1 MAGMRQ
7 VASGINTPILHSN
20 TLHTALSS
28 NIITRYICKIII
40 YKEVVVVSYD
50 YKNNDDNHNNNDDNN
65 TNGPKLNGN
74 PLATTIKSAFLR
86 FKKKRTS
93 SLEEK
98 LRVAVTSIIASASL
112 AILKFVVGLSTNS
125 LGILSESLHS
135 GLDFVAAT
143 MTLYAVRIVMR
154 PRDSKYTYGYA
165 KFESISSLSQ
175 ILLLFA
181 VAGWVFY
188 EGIERILA
196 PETIQPEITILSFAI
211 MFVSIAVDLGR
222 SRALYRTA
230 RKYGSQALEADAL
243 HFRTDMLSSAIVLIG
258 LSLVF
263 FLDIP
268 NADAYS
274 AIVVAAMIVYTSL
287 GLGRRTLDVLL
298 DKAPKGVYHQILESV
313 SGLEGVDRP
322 HDIRIRKMG
331 PETFVDMHIEV
342 PRTYTHDTA
351 HKVATI
357 VEEKV
362 KQILPN
368 SDVLVHVDAT
378 QYSDETLNDR
388 IRLIAAEMH
397 GITNVHSIYMSN
409 IPQPSTVYDS
419 EEREN
424 KQMSKQ
430 PSNDLSTTKQKKE
443 NRTSHSELQRRLHL
457 YLDVQMNSTLDLTTA
472 HNITE
477 SFENRLKQEI
487 PQIKNI
493 TTHIEIEEASRD
505 TSAIGIEKR
514 SSEAYIE
521 RIKDAALSV
530 QSVVNCKDVAIV
542 ELNGDQHFTLTIEIE
557 SRIGNSLTTLRDA
570 HEIATDVQNRIIN
583 QTGASRVIVHT
594 EPS

>member
-7 VASGINTPILHSN
+7 VASGINTPILHSS
-20 TLHTALSS
+20 TLHMALFS

-40 YKEVVVVSYD
+40 YKEVVVGSYD
-50 YKNNDDNHNNNDDNN
+50 YKNNDDNHNNNNDNN

-112 AILKFVVGLSTNS
+112 AILKLVVGLSTNS

-135 GLDFVAAT
+135 GLDFVAAM

-154 PRDSKYTYGYA
+154 PRDLKYTYGYA

-268 NADAYS
+268 NADAYA

-443 NRTSHSELQRRLHL
+443 NRTSYSELQQRLHL
-457 YLDVQMNSTLDLTTA
+457 YLDVQMNSALDLTTA
-472 HNITE
+472 NNITE
-477 SFENRLKQEI
+477 SFENRLKKEI

-514 SSEAYIE
+514 SSQGYIE
-521 RIKDAALSV
+521 RIKDVALSV

-542 ELNGDQHFTLTIEIE
+542 ELNGDQHITLTIEIE

-570 HEIATDVQNRIIN
+570 HVIATDVQNRIIN

>member
-7 VASGINTPILHSN
+7 VASGINTPILHSR
-20 TLHTALSS
+20 TLHTALFS

-40 YKEVVVVSYD
+40 YKEVVVGSYD
-50 YKNNDDNHNNNDDNN
+50 YKNNDDNHNNNNDNN

-135 GLDFVAAT
+135 GLDFVAAM

-268 NADAYS
+268 NADAYA

-409 IPQPSTVYDS
+409 IPQPSTVHVS
-419 EEREN
+419 EEQESR
-424 KQMSKQ
+424 QMSKQ
-430 PSNDLSTTKQKKE
+430 PSNDLSTKQEKE
-443 NRTSHSELQRRLHL
+443 NHTFYSELQQRLHL
-457 YLDVQMNSTLDLTTA
+457 YLDVQMNSALDLTTA

-487 PQIKNI
+487 PEIKNI

-514 SSEAYIE
+514 SSQGYME
-521 RIKDAALSV
+521 RIKDVALSV

-542 ELNGDQHFTLTIEIE
+542 ELNGDQHITLTIEIE

>member
-1 MAGMRQ
+1 MVG
-7 VASGINTPILHSN
+7 
-20 TLHTALSS
+20 
-28 NIITRYICKIII
+28 
-40 YKEVVVVSYD
+40 YD
-50 YKNNDDNHNNNDDNN
+50 YNDNDVNHNKKNDVD
-65 TNGPKLNGN
+65 TTEARLNGKYS
-74 PLATTIKSAFLR
+74 LSAIKSAFLR
-86 FKKKRTS
+86 LKMKKTN

-98 LRVAVTSIIASASL
+98 VRVAITSIIASASL
-112 AILKFVVGLSTNS
+112 ALLKLVVGLSTNS

-135 GLDFVAAT
+135 GLDFVAAM

-154 PRDSKYTYGYA
+154 PRDLKYTYGYA
-165 KFESISSLSQ
+165 KFESISSLLQ

-181 VAGWVFY
+181 VAAWVFY

-196 PETIQPEITILSFAI
+196 FEAIRPEVTIVSFAI
-211 MFVSIAVDLGR
+211 MFISIGIDFGR

-243 HFRTDMLSSAIVLIG
+243 HFKADMFSSAIVLAG

-268 NADAYS
+268 KADAYA
-274 AIVVAAMIVYTSL
+274 AIAVAGMIVYTSL

-298 DKAPKGVYHQILESV
+298 DKAPKGAYHQILESV

-331 PETFVDMHIEV
+331 PETQVDMHIEV

-424 KQMSKQ
+424 KQ
-430 PSNDLSTTKQKKE
+430 SNDLSTTKHKEE
-443 NRTSHSELQRRLHL
+443 NRTSYSELQQRLHL
-457 YLDVQMNSTLDLTTA
+457 YLDVQMNSALDLTTA

-514 SSEAYIE
+514 SSEGYIE
-521 RIKDAALSV
+521 RIKDTALSV

-542 ELNGDQHFTLTIEIE
+542 ELNGDQHITLTIEIE

>member
-1 MAGMRQ
+1 MVG
-7 VASGINTPILHSN
+7 
-20 TLHTALSS
+20 
-28 NIITRYICKIII
+28 
-40 YKEVVVVSYD
+40 YD
-50 YKNNDDNHNNNDDNN
+50 YNDNDVNHNKKNDVD
-65 TNGPKLNGN
+65 TTEASLNGKYF
-74 PLATTIKSAFLR
+74 LSAIKSAFLGLR
-86 FKKKRTS
+86 MKKTN

-98 LRVAVTSIIASASL
+98 VRVAITSIIASASL
-112 AILKFVVGLSTNS
+112 ALLKLVVGLSTNS

-135 GLDFVAAT
+135 GLDFVAAM

-154 PRDSKYTYGYA
+154 PRDLKYTYGYA
-165 KFESISSLSQ
+165 KFESISSLLQ

-181 VAGWVFY
+181 VAAWVFY

-196 PETIQPEITILSFAI
+196 FEAIRPEVTIVSFAI
-211 MFVSIAVDLGR
+211 MFISIGIDFGR

-243 HFRTDMLSSAIVLIG
+243 HFKADMFSSAIVLVG

-268 NADAYS
+268 KADAYA
-274 AIVVAAMIVYTSL
+274 AIAVAGMIVYTSL

-298 DKAPKGVYHQILESV
+298 DKAPKGAYHQILESV

-331 PETFVDMHIEV
+331 PETQVDMHIEV

-368 SDVLVHVDAT
+368 SEVLVHVDAT

-430 PSNDLSTTKQKKE
+430 PSNDLSTTKQKEE
-443 NRTSHSELQRRLHL
+443 NRTSYSELQQRLHL
-457 YLDVQMNSTLDLTTA
+457 YLDVQMNSALDLTTA

-514 SSEAYIE
+514 SSEGYIE
-521 RIKDAALSV
+521 RIKDTALSV

-542 ELNGDQHFTLTIEIE
+542 ELNGDQHITLTIEIE

>member
-1 MAGMRQ
+1 MGAYLTCEL
-7 VASGINTPILHSN
+7 VFLFVPILPLFSN
-20 TLHTALSS
+20 FK
-28 NIITRYICKIII
+28 TRYICKILF
-40 YKEVVVVSYD
+40 YRELVVVGYD
-50 YKNNDDNHNNNDDNN
+50 YNDNDVNHNKKNDVD
-65 TNGPKLNGN
+65 TTEARLNGKYS
-74 PLATTIKSAFLR
+74 LSAIKSAFLGLR
-86 FKKKRTS
+86 MKKTN

-98 LRVAVTSIIASASL
+98 VRVAITSIIASASL
-112 AILKFVVGLSTNS
+112 ALLKLVVGLSTNS

-135 GLDFVAAT
+135 GLDFVAAM

-154 PRDSKYTYGYA
+154 PRDLKYTYGYA
-165 KFESISSLSQ
+165 KFESISSLLQ

-181 VAGWVFY
+181 VAAWVFY

-196 PETIQPEITILSFAI
+196 FEAIRPEVTIVSFAI
-211 MFVSIAVDLGR
+211 MFISIGIDFGR

-243 HFRTDMLSSAIVLIG
+243 HFKADMFSSAIVLVG

-268 NADAYS
+268 KADAYA
-274 AIVVAAMIVYTSL
+274 AIAVAGMIVYTSL

-298 DKAPKGVYHQILESV
+298 DKAPKGAYHQILESV

-331 PETFVDMHIEV
+331 PETQVDMHIEV

-368 SDVLVHVDAT
+368 SEVLVHVDAT

-424 KQMSKQ
+424 KQI
-430 PSNDLSTTKQKKE
+430 NDLSTTKHKEE
-443 NRTSHSELQRRLHL
+443 NRTSYSELQQRLHL
-457 YLDVQMNSTLDLTTA
+457 YLDVQMNSALDLTTA

-487 PQIKNI
+487 SQIKNI

-514 SSEAYIE
+514 SSEGYIE

-542 ELNGDQHFTLTIEIE
+542 ELNGDQHITLTIEIE

>member
-1 MAGMRQ
+1 
-7 VASGINTPILHSN
+7 
-20 TLHTALSS
+20 
-28 NIITRYICKIII
+28 
-40 YKEVVVVSYD
+40 VVSYD
-50 YKNNDDNHNNNDDNN
+50 YNDNDVNHNKKNDDD
-65 TNGPKLNGN
+65 TTEASLNGKDS
-74 PLATTIKSAFLR
+74 LSAIKSAFSR
-86 FKKKRTS
+86 FKMKKTN

-98 LRVAVTSIIASASL
+98 VRVAITSIIASASL
-112 AILKFVVGLSTNS
+112 ALLKLVVGLSTNS

-135 GLDFVAAT
+135 GLDFVAAM

-154 PRDSKYTYGYA
+154 PRDLKYTYGYA
-165 KFESISSLSQ
+165 KFESISSLLQ

-196 PETIQPEITILSFAI
+196 FEAIQPEVTIVSFTI
-211 MFVSIAVDLGR
+211 MFVSIGLDFGR
-222 SRALYRTA
+222 SRALYKTA

-243 HFRTDMLSSAIVLIG
+243 HFKADMFSSAIVLVG

-268 NADAYS
+268 KADAYA
-274 AIVVAAMIVYTSL
+274 AIAVAGMIVYTSL

-298 DKAPKGVYHQILESV
+298 DKAPKGAYHQILESI

-331 PETFVDMHIEV
+331 PETQVDMHIEV

-409 IPQPSTVYDS
+409 IPHPSTAYDS

-430 PSNDLSTTKQKKE
+430 PSNDLSATKQKKE
-443 NRTSHSELQRRLHL
+443 NRTSHLELQQRLHL
-457 YLDVQMNSTLDLTTA
+457 YLDVQMNSALDLTTA

-514 SSEAYIE
+514 SSEGYIE

-542 ELNGDQHFTLTIEIE
+542 ELNGEQHITLTIEIE
-557 SRIGNSLTTLRDA
+557 SRIGKSLTTLRDA

>member
-1 MAGMRQ
+1 M
-7 VASGINTPILHSN
+7 
-20 TLHTALSS
+20 
-28 NIITRYICKIII
+28 
-40 YKEVVVVSYD
+40 VSYD
-50 YKNNDDNHNNNDDNN
+50 YNDNDVNHNKKNDDDD
-65 TNGPKLNGN
+65 TTEVRLNRKDS
-74 PLATTIKSAFLR
+74 LSSIKSAFLWLKT
-86 FKKKRTS
+86 KKTN

-98 LRVAVTSIIASASL
+98 VRVAITSIIASASL
-112 AILKFVVGLSTNS
+112 ALLKLVVGLSTNS

-135 GLDFVAAT
+135 GLDFVAAM

-154 PRDSKYTYGYA
+154 PRDLKYTYGYA
-165 KFESISSLSQ
+165 KFESISSLLQ
-175 ILLLFA
+175 ILLLFV

-196 PETIQPEITILSFAI
+196 FEAIQPEVTIVSFAI
-211 MFVSIAVDLGR
+211 MFISIGIDFGR

-243 HFRTDMLSSAIVLIG
+243 HFKADMFSSAIVLVG

-268 NADAYS
+268 KADAFA
-274 AIVVAAMIVYTSL
+274 AIAVAGMIVYTSL

-298 DKAPKGVYHQILESV
+298 DKAPKGAYHQILESV

-331 PETFVDMHIEV
+331 PETQVDMHIEV

-351 HKVATI
+351 HKVATV

-409 IPQPSTVYDS
+409 ITQPPAVYS
-419 EEREN
+419 EERESR
-424 KQMSKQ
+424 QISRQ
-430 PSNDLSTTKQKKE
+430 ASNDLSTNQKKE
-443 NRTSHSELQRRLHL
+443 NLTSYSELQQRLHL
-457 YLDVQMNSTLDLTTA
+457 YLDVQMNSALDLTTA

-493 TTHIEIEEASRD
+493 TTHIEIEEASKD

-514 SSEAYIE
+514 SSEGYIE

-542 ELNGDQHFTLTIEIE
+542 ELNGEQHITLTIEIE
-557 SRIGNSLTTLRDA
+557 SRIGKSLTTLRDA
-570 HEIATDVQNRIIN
+570 HEIATNVQNRIIT

>member
-1 MAGMRQ
+1 MVG
-7 VASGINTPILHSN
+7 
-20 TLHTALSS
+20 
-28 NIITRYICKIII
+28 
-40 YKEVVVVSYD
+40 YD
-50 YKNNDDNHNNNDDNN
+50 YKDNDVNHNKKNDIHR
-65 TNGPKLNGN
+65 LNGKDS
-74 PLATTIKSAFLR
+74 LSAIKSAFLGLKM
-86 FKKKRTS
+86 KKTN

-98 LRVAVTSIIASASL
+98 VRVAITSIIASASL
-112 AILKFVVGLSTNS
+112 ALLKLVVGLSTNS

-135 GLDFVAAT
+135 GLDFVAAM

-154 PRDSKYTYGYA
+154 PRDLKYTYGYA
-165 KFESISSLSQ
+165 KFESISSLLQ

-181 VAGWVFY
+181 VAAWVFY

-196 PETIQPEITILSFAI
+196 FEAIRPEVTIVSFAI
-211 MFVSIAVDLGR
+211 MFISIGIDFGR

-243 HFRTDMLSSAIVLIG
+243 HFKADMFSSAVVLAG

-268 NADAYS
+268 KADAYA
-274 AIVVAAMIVYTSL
+274 AIAVAGMIVYTSL

-298 DKAPKGVYHQILESV
+298 DKAPKGAYHQILESV

-331 PETFVDMHIEV
+331 PETQVDMHIEV

-378 QYSDETLNDR
+378 QYSDETLNDK

-424 KQMSKQ
+424 KQMSQQ
-430 PSNDLSTTKQKKE
+430 PSNDLPTTKQKKE
-443 NRTSHSELQRRLHL
+443 NRTSYSELQQRLHL
-457 YLDVQMNSTLDLTTA
+457 YLDVQMNSALDLTTA

-514 SSEAYIE
+514 SSQGYIE
-521 RIKDAALSV
+521 RIKDVALSV

-542 ELNGDQHFTLTIEIE
+542 ELNGDQHITLTIEIE

>member
-1 MAGMRQ
+1 
-7 VASGINTPILHSN
+7 
-20 TLHTALSS
+20 
-28 NIITRYICKIII
+28 
-40 YKEVVVVSYD
+40 VVSYD
-50 YKNNDDNHNNNDDNN
+50 YNDNDVNHNKKNDDD
-65 TNGPKLNGN
+65 TTEARLNGKES
-74 PLATTIKSAFLR
+74 LSAIKSAFLR
-86 FKKKRTS
+86 LKMKKTN

-98 LRVAVTSIIASASL
+98 VRVAITSIIASASL
-112 AILKFVVGLSTNS
+112 ALLKLVVGLSTNS

-135 GLDFVAAT
+135 GLDFVAAM

-154 PRDSKYTYGYA
+154 PRDLKYTYGYA
-165 KFESISSLSQ
+165 KFESISSLLQ

-196 PETIQPEITILSFAI
+196 FEAIQPEVTIVSFAI
-211 MFVSIAVDLGR
+211 MFISIGIDFGR

-243 HFRTDMLSSAIVLIG
+243 HFKADMFSSAIVLVG

-268 NADAYS
+268 KADAYA
-274 AIVVAAMIVYTSL
+274 AIAVAGMIVYTSL

-298 DKAPKGVYHQILESV
+298 DKAPKGAYHQILESV

-331 PETFVDMHIEV
+331 PETQVDMHIEV

-368 SDVLVHVDAT
+368 SEVLVHVDAT

-424 KQMSKQ
+424 KQ
-430 PSNDLSTTKQKKE
+430 SNDLSTTKHKEE
-443 NRTSHSELQRRLHL
+443 NRTSYSELQQRLHL
-457 YLDVQMNSTLDLTTA
+457 YLDVQMNSALDLTTA

-514 SSEAYIE
+514 SSEGYIE

-542 ELNGDQHFTLTIEIE
+542 ELNGDQHITLTIEIE

>member
-1 MAGMRQ
+1 
-7 VASGINTPILHSN
+7 
-20 TLHTALSS
+20 
-28 NIITRYICKIII
+28 
-40 YKEVVVVSYD
+40 VVGYD
-50 YKNNDDNHNNNDDNN
+50 YNNNDVNHNKKNDVD
-65 TNGPKLNGN
+65 TTEARLNGKYS
-74 PLATTIKSAFLR
+74 LSAIKSAFLGLR
-86 FKKKRTS
+86 MKKTN

-98 LRVAVTSIIASASL
+98 VRVAITSIIASASL
-112 AILKFVVGLSTNS
+112 ALLKLVVGLSTNS

-135 GLDFVAAT
+135 GLDFVAAM

-154 PRDSKYTYGYA
+154 PRDLKYTYGYA
-165 KFESISSLSQ
+165 KFESISSLLQ

-181 VAGWVFY
+181 VAAWVFY

-196 PETIQPEITILSFAI
+196 FEAIRPEVTIVSFGI
-211 MFVSIAVDLGR
+211 MFISIGIDFGR

-243 HFRTDMLSSAIVLIG
+243 HFKADMFSSAIVLVG

-268 NADAYS
+268 KADAYA
-274 AIVVAAMIVYTSL
+274 AIAVAGMIVYTSL

-298 DKAPKGVYHQILESV
+298 DKAPKGAYHQILESV

-331 PETFVDMHIEV
+331 PETQVDMHIEV

-368 SDVLVHVDAT
+368 SEVLVHVDAT

-424 KQMSKQ
+424 KQ
-430 PSNDLSTTKQKKE
+430 SNDLSTTKHKE
-443 NRTSHSELQRRLHL
+443 EYRTSYSELQQRLHL
-457 YLDVQMNSTLDLTTA
+457 YLDVQMNSALDLTTA

-514 SSEAYIE
+514 SSEGYIE

-542 ELNGDQHFTLTIEIE
+542 ELNGDQHITLTIEIE

>member
-1 MAGMRQ
+1 
-7 VASGINTPILHSN
+7 
-20 TLHTALSS
+20 
-28 NIITRYICKIII
+28 
-40 YKEVVVVSYD
+40 VVGYD
-50 YKNNDDNHNNNDDNN
+50 YDDNN
-65 TNGPKLNGN
+65 CNHNKKIDDDTTEARLNGKDS
-74 PLATTIKSAFLR
+74 LSAIKSAFLGFR
-86 FKKKRTS
+86 MKKTN

-98 LRVAVTSIIASASL
+98 VRVAITSIIASASL
-112 AILKFVVGLSTNS
+112 ALLKLVVGLSTNS

-135 GLDFVAAT
+135 GLDFVAAM

-154 PRDSKYTYGYA
+154 PRDLKYTYGYA
-165 KFESISSLSQ
+165 KFESISSLLQ

-181 VAGWVFY
+181 VAAWVFY

-196 PETIQPEITILSFAI
+196 FEAIRPEVTIVSFAI
-211 MFVSIAVDLGR
+211 MFISIGIDFGR

-243 HFRTDMLSSAIVLIG
+243 HFKADMFSSAIVLAG

-268 NADAYS
+268 KADAYA
-274 AIVVAAMIVYTSL
+274 AIAVAGMIVYTSL

-298 DKAPKGVYHQILESV
+298 DKAPKGAYHQILESV

-331 PETFVDMHIEV
+331 PETQVDMHIEV

-424 KQMSKQ
+424 RQMSKQ
-430 PSNDLSTTKQKKE
+430 PSNDLSTNKQKKE
-443 NRTSHSELQRRLHL
+443 NRTSYSELQQRLHL
-457 YLDVQMNSTLDLTTA
+457 YLDVQMNSALDLTTA

-487 PQIKNI
+487 PEIKNI

-514 SSEAYIE
+514 SSQGYIE
-521 RIKDAALSV
+521 RIKDVALSV

-542 ELNGDQHFTLTIEIE
+542 ELNGDQHITLTIEIE

-570 HEIATDVQNRIIN
+570 HVIATDVQNRIIN

>member
-1 MAGMRQ
+1 MHSVQ
-7 VASGINTPILHSN
+7 LKTSNSYLHCPYSQIFKN
-20 TLHTALSS
+20 
-28 NIITRYICKIII
+28 RYICKNLF
-40 YKEVVVVSYD
+40 YREQVVVSYD
-50 YKNNDDNHNNNDDNN
+50 YNDYDVNHNKKNDDD
-65 TNGPKLNGN
+65 TTEVRLNRKDS
-74 PLATTIKSAFLR
+74 LSSIKSVIYKICFLWLKM
-86 FKKKRTS
+86 KKTN

-98 LRVAVTSIIASASL
+98 VRVAITSIIASASL
-112 AILKFVVGLSTNS
+112 ALLKLVVGLSTNS

-135 GLDFVAAT
+135 GLDFVAAM

-268 NADAYS
+268 NADAYA

-322 HDIRIRKMG
+322 HDIRIRQMG
-331 PETFVDMHIEV
+331 PETFLDMHIEV

-409 IPQPSTVYDS
+409 IPQPSIVHDS
-419 EEREN
+419 EEQKIRHSTRNYN
-424 KQMSKQ
+424 K
-430 PSNDLSTTKQKKE
+430 DYTC
-443 NRTSHSELQRRLHL
+443 
-457 YLDVQMNSTLDLTTA
+457 
-472 HNITE
+472 I
-477 SFENRLKQEI
+477 
-487 PQIKNI
+487 
-493 TTHIEIEEASRD
+493 
-505 TSAIGIEKR
+505 
-514 SSEAYIE
+514 
-521 RIKDAALSV
+521 
-530 QSVVNCKDVAIV
+530 
-542 ELNGDQHFTLTIEIE
+542 
-557 SRIGNSLTTLRDA
+557 
-570 HEIATDVQNRIIN
+570 
-583 QTGASRVIVHT
+583 
-594 EPS
+594 

>member
-1 MAGMRQ
+1 M
-7 VASGINTPILHSN
+7 
-20 TLHTALSS
+20 
-28 NIITRYICKIII
+28 K
-40 YKEVVVVSYD
+40 K
-50 YKNNDDNHNNNDDNN
+50 
-65 TNGPKLNGN
+65 TN
-74 PLATTIKSAFLR
+74 
-86 FKKKRTS
+86 

-98 LRVAVTSIIASASL
+98 VRVAITSIIASASL
-112 AILKFVVGLSTNS
+112 ALLKLVVGLSTNS

-135 GLDFVAAT
+135 GLDFVAAM

-154 PRDSKYTYGYA
+154 PRDLKYTYGYA
-165 KFESISSLSQ
+165 KFESISSLIQ

-181 VAGWVFY
+181 VAAWVFY

-196 PETIQPEITILSFAI
+196 FEAIRPEVTIVSFAI
-211 MFVSIAVDLGR
+211 MFISIGIDFGR

-243 HFRTDMLSSAIVLIG
+243 HFKADMFSSAIVLVG

-268 NADAYS
+268 KADAYA
-274 AIVVAAMIVYTSL
+274 AIAVAGMIVYTSL

-298 DKAPKGVYHQILESV
+298 DKAPKGAYHQILESV

-331 PETFVDMHIEV
+331 PETQVDMHIEV

-424 KQMSKQ
+424 KQ
-430 PSNDLSTTKQKKE
+430 SNDLSTTKHKEE
-443 NRTSHSELQRRLHL
+443 NRTSYSELQQRLHL
-457 YLDVQMNSTLDLTTA
+457 YLDVQMNSALDLTTA

-514 SSEAYIE
+514 SSEGYIE

-542 ELNGDQHFTLTIEIE
+542 ELNGDQHITLTIEIE

>member
-1 MAGMRQ
+1 MRTNLPLRTYIT
-7 VASGINTPILHSN
+7 VNSN
-20 TLHTALSS
+20 FK
-28 NIITRYICKIII
+28 TRYICKILF
-40 YKEVVVVSYD
+40 YRELVVVGYD
-50 YKNNDDNHNNNDDNN
+50 YNDNDVNHNKKNDVD
-65 TNGPKLNGN
+65 TTEARLNGKYS
-74 PLATTIKSAFLR
+74 LSAIKSAFLGLR
-86 FKKKRTS
+86 MKKTN

-98 LRVAVTSIIASASL
+98 VRVATTSIIASASL
-112 AILKFVVGLSTNS
+112 ALLKLVVGLSTNS

-135 GLDFVAAT
+135 GLDFVAAM

-154 PRDSKYTYGYA
+154 PRDLKYTYGYA
-165 KFESISSLSQ
+165 KFESISSLLQ

-181 VAGWVFY
+181 VAAWVFY

-196 PETIQPEITILSFAI
+196 FEAIRPEVTIVSFAI
-211 MFVSIAVDLGR
+211 MFISIGIDFGR

-243 HFRTDMLSSAIVLIG
+243 HFKADMFSSAIVLVG

-268 NADAYS
+268 KADAYA
-274 AIVVAAMIVYTSL
+274 AIAVAGMIVYTSL

-298 DKAPKGVYHQILESV
+298 DKAPKGAYHQILESV

-331 PETFVDMHIEV
+331 PETQVDMHIEV

-368 SDVLVHVDAT
+368 SEVLVHVDAT

-424 KQMSKQ
+424 KQ
-430 PSNDLSTTKQKKE
+430 SNDLSTTKHKEE
-443 NRTSHSELQRRLHL
+443 NRTSHSELQQRLHL
-457 YLDVQMNSTLDLTTA
+457 YLDVQMNSALDLTTA

-514 SSEAYIE
+514 SSEGYIE

-542 ELNGDQHFTLTIEIE
+542 ELNGDQHITLTVEIE

>member
-1 MAGMRQ
+1 MVG
-7 VASGINTPILHSN
+7 
-20 TLHTALSS
+20 
-28 NIITRYICKIII
+28 
-40 YKEVVVVSYD
+40 YD
-50 YKNNDDNHNNNDDNN
+50 YNDNDVNHNKKNDVD
-65 TNGPKLNGN
+65 TTEARLNGKYS
-74 PLATTIKSAFLR
+74 LSAIKSAFLR
-86 FKKKRTS
+86 LKMKKTN

-98 LRVAVTSIIASASL
+98 VRVAITSIIASASL
-112 AILKFVVGLSTNS
+112 ALLKLVVGLSTNS

-135 GLDFVAAT
+135 GLDFVAAM

-154 PRDSKYTYGYA
+154 PRDLKYTYGYA
-165 KFESISSLSQ
+165 KFESISSLLQ

-181 VAGWVFY
+181 VAAWVFY

-196 PETIQPEITILSFAI
+196 FEAIRPEVTIVSFAI
-211 MFVSIAVDLGR
+211 MFISIGIDFGR

-243 HFRTDMLSSAIVLIG
+243 HFKADMFSSAIVLVG

-268 NADAYS
+268 KADAYA
-274 AIVVAAMIVYTSL
+274 AIAVAGMIVYTSL

-298 DKAPKGVYHQILESV
+298 DKAPKGAYHQILESV

-331 PETFVDMHIEV
+331 PETQVDMHIEV

-368 SDVLVHVDAT
+368 SEVLVHVDAT

-424 KQMSKQ
+424 KQ
-430 PSNDLSTTKQKKE
+430 SNDLSTTKHKEE
-443 NRTSHSELQRRLHL
+443 NRTSYSELQQRLHL
-457 YLDVQMNSTLDLTTA
+457 YLDVQMNSALDLTTA

-514 SSEAYIE
+514 SSQGYIE
-521 RIKDAALSV
+521 RIKDVALSV

-542 ELNGDQHFTLTIEIE
+542 ELNGDQHITLTIEIE

>member
-1 MAGMRQ
+1 MVG
-7 VASGINTPILHSN
+7 
-20 TLHTALSS
+20 
-28 NIITRYICKIII
+28 
-40 YKEVVVVSYD
+40 YD
-50 YKNNDDNHNNNDDNN
+50 YNDNDVNHNKKNDVD
-65 TNGPKLNGN
+65 TTEARLNGKYS
-74 PLATTIKSAFLR
+74 LSAIKSAFLR
-86 FKKKRTS
+86 LKMKKTN

-98 LRVAVTSIIASASL
+98 VRVAITSIIASASL
-112 AILKFVVGLSTNS
+112 ALLKLVVGLSTNS

-135 GLDFVAAT
+135 GLDFVAAM

-154 PRDSKYTYGYA
+154 PRDLKYTYGYA
-165 KFESISSLSQ
+165 KFESISSLIQ

-181 VAGWVFY
+181 VAAWVFY

-196 PETIQPEITILSFAI
+196 FEAIRPEVTIVSFAI
-211 MFVSIAVDLGR
+211 MFISIGIDFGR

-243 HFRTDMLSSAIVLIG
+243 HFKADMFSSAIVLVG

-268 NADAYS
+268 KADAYA
-274 AIVVAAMIVYTSL
+274 AIAVAGMIVYTSL

-298 DKAPKGVYHQILESV
+298 DKAPKGAYHQILESV

-331 PETFVDMHIEV
+331 PETQVDMHIEV

-368 SDVLVHVDAT
+368 SEVLVHVDAT

-424 KQMSKQ
+424 KQ
-430 PSNDLSTTKQKKE
+430 SNDLSTTKHKEE
-443 NRTSHSELQRRLHL
+443 NRTSYSELQQRLHL
-457 YLDVQMNSTLDLTTA
+457 YLDVQMNSALDLTTA

-487 PQIKNI
+487 PTIKNI

-514 SSEAYIE
+514 SSEGYIE

-542 ELNGDQHFTLTIEIE
+542 ELNGDQHITLTIEIE

>member
-1 MAGMRQ
+1 
-7 VASGINTPILHSN
+7 
-20 TLHTALSS
+20 
-28 NIITRYICKIII
+28 
-40 YKEVVVVSYD
+40 VVGYD
-50 YKNNDDNHNNNDDNN
+50 YNDNDVNHNKKNDVD
-65 TNGPKLNGN
+65 TTEARLNGKYS
-74 PLATTIKSAFLR
+74 LSAIKSAFLR
-86 FKKKRTS
+86 LKMKKTN

-98 LRVAVTSIIASASL
+98 VRVAITSIIASASL
-112 AILKFVVGLSTNS
+112 ALLKLVVGLSTNS

-135 GLDFVAAT
+135 GLDFVAAM

-154 PRDSKYTYGYA
+154 PRDLKYTYGYA
-165 KFESISSLSQ
+165 KFESISSLLQ

-181 VAGWVFY
+181 VAAWVFY

-196 PETIQPEITILSFAI
+196 FEAIRPEVTIVSFAI
-211 MFVSIAVDLGR
+211 MFISIGIDFGR

-243 HFRTDMLSSAIVLIG
+243 HFKADMFSSAIVLVG

-268 NADAYS
+268 KADAYA
-274 AIVVAAMIVYTSL
+274 AIAVAGMIVYTSL

-298 DKAPKGVYHQILESV
+298 DKAPKGAYHQILESV

-331 PETFVDMHIEV
+331 PETQVDMHIEV

-368 SDVLVHVDAT
+368 SEVLVHVDAT

-424 KQMSKQ
+424 KQ
-430 PSNDLSTTKQKKE
+430 SNDLSTTKHKEE
-443 NRTSHSELQRRLHL
+443 NRTSYSELQQRLHL
-457 YLDVQMNSTLDLTTA
+457 YLDVQMNSALDLTTA

-514 SSEAYIE
+514 SSEGYIE
-521 RIKDAALSV
+521 RIKDTALSV

-542 ELNGDQHFTLTIEIE
+542 ELNGDQHITLTIEIE